1 MSGIKYAHLMKL
13 TPNELH
19 NKLVDRGLPQATRD
33 YIKQVVAEQK
43 EAARI
48 KKIKRAAH
56 AKLWAAVLNPLRNE
70 ISSTRGSL
78 VYGKK
83 EVLIVEEGQGDEV
96 TDATHNV
103 SDPERRA
110 AFAYYETVLIKVLHQ
125 LLKIKQSLNATPSE
139 AAAEANIPNKGEHW
153 SDWIPTHI
161 KSKTTALFDAI
172 PTKYRAK
179 RKIPFERNIP
189 IETQEARLNH
199 KRAILEGRLQG
210 MEQLL
215 LIYKD
220 DERYQRMGQVEETQ
234 DKIDDA
240 KSKIKEIDRQLA
252 DL

>member
-1 MSGIKYAHLMKL
+1 MSGTKYAHLMKL
-13 TPNELH
+13 TANELH
-19 NKLVDRGLPQATRD
+19 NKLVDRGIPQATRD
-33 YIKQVVAEQK
+33 FIKQIVAEQK

-56 AKLWAAVLNPLRNE
+56 AKLWANVLNPLRNE

-78 VYGKK
+78 TYSDK
-83 EVLIVEEGQGDEV
+83 EVLIVEEGQGGKP
-96 TDATHNV
+96 TPNQL
-103 SDPERRA
+103 RRA

-125 LLKIKQSLNATPSE
+125 LLRIKQSLDATPSE
-139 AAAEANIPNKGEHW
+139 AANEANVPNKGEHW

-161 KSKTTALFDAI
+161 KSKAITLFDAI

-189 IETQEARLNH
+189 IETQEAKLRH

-220 DERYQRMGQVEETQ
+220 DERYQRMGQVKETQ
-234 DKIDDA
+234 DKIDDV

>member
-13 TPNELH
+13 TANELH
-19 NKLVDRGLPQATRD
+19 NKLVDRGIPQTTRD
-33 YIKQVVAEQK
+33 YIKQIVAEQK

-56 AKLWAAVLNPLRNE
+56 AKLWANVLNPLRNE

-78 VYGKK
+78 LYSDK
-83 EVLIVEEGQGDEV
+83 EVLIVEEGQGGKP
-96 TDATHNV
+96 TPNQ
-103 SDPERRA
+103 SDHVELRRA

-125 LLKIKQSLNATPSE
+125 LLRIKQSLDATPSE
-139 AAAEANIPNKGEHW
+139 AANEANVPNKGEHW

-161 KSKTTALFDAI
+161 KSKATALFDAI

-189 IETQEARLNH
+189 IETQEAKLKH

-220 DERYQRMGQVEETQ
+220 DERYQRMGQVKETQ
-234 DKIDDA
+234 DRIDDV
-240 KSKIKEIDRQLA
+240 KSKIKEIDRQFA

>member
-1 MSGIKYAHLMKL
+1 MSGMKYAHLMKL

-43 EAARI
+43 EAARV

-56 AKLWAAVLNPLRNE
+56 AKLWNAVLNPLRNE

-78 VYGKK
+78 VYSDK
-83 EVLIVEEGQGDEV
+83 EVLIVEEGQGGEPTPNQPDHDEL
-96 TDATHNV
+96 
-103 SDPERRA
+103 RRA

-161 KSKTTALFDAI
+161 KAKTTNLFDAI
-172 PTKYRAK
+172 PQKYRAK
-179 RKIPFERNIP
+179 RKIPFERKIP
-189 IETQEARLNH
+189 IETQTARLNH

-220 DERYQRMGQVEETQ
+220 DERYQRMGQVKETQ